1 MGRLTVLTCCVSA
14 EYECD
19 TTEYLSKDFLIRV
32 KTGDLLGA
40 GTDANVFIQL
50 SDAVG
55 RVSLPVKLS
64 RRLRNVNERGSSC
77 VVRVR
82 DPFLGR
88 VTRVNV
94 WRDAAGLAD
103 AWLVDCIEVASQGH
117 VTSVFPVHR
126 WLRAERVYSF
136 LEFDSCVPQDD
147 VHAGVRR
154 RELEEKRH
162 RYTYCQRFVEGPAQ
176 VKELPEDEMFSF
188 SYKFDFLR
196 EKARLLLKTK
206 SIGSSNDSWS
216 SFADLAKGYENS
228 LGEPNA
234 MQYWSSD
241 RWFGLQR
248 LQGVNPVMIQLCTSI
263 PDKLGVDDAMLQP
276 FLEGLSLEQALTSK
290 KLFIVDLEL
299 LDGVGAVEGT
309 ELCSPIALFYLNKKD
324 ELMPV
329 AIQLFQGKSPD
340 NLVFLPSDPPNVWV
354 LAKMYYNNAEAQQ
367 HQSCTHLGFTHLLME
382 GVVICTHRHLS
393 PSHPLFRLLAPHFL
407 YLIAINSRG
416 LEKLISPGGWVDKGM
431 TVGVNGMFELI
442 RRGIKRWRLDTMGV
456 VPAQIAGRG
465 VADHSV
471 LPYYPYRDDATALY
485 AAIERY
491 VRSVIDD
498 VYSEPE
504 RLAGDWELQHWRKE
518 LTQPRDQGGVGL
530 LGVPGDDEKGFTT
543 KDELVTTFTS
553 IISTCSLGHASANF
567 AQYEEYGFVPNYPG
581 ILYGRAPR
589 SKDTEPT
596 ERDLLSY
603 LPSRV
608 TTRDIMVITKL
619 LSYRGTQSLGDFEVR
634 YMYDP
639 VGSRAAETMRAEL
652 RKLSDQ
658 ISARNATAEFPYSW
672 LDPAFVPNSIS
683 V

>member
-1 MGRLTVLTCCVSA
+1 MGNLIPKLA
-14 EYECD
+14 LQ
-19 TTEYLSKDFLIRV
+19 LSRDRYV
-32 KTGDLLGA
+32 VHVHTGDRKSA
-40 GTDANVFIQL
+40 GTDANVYVQL
-50 SDAVG
+50 
-55 RVSLPVKLS
+55 
-64 RRLRNVNERGSSC
+64 
-77 VVRVR
+77 R
-82 DPFLGR
+82 DE
-88 VTRVNV
+88 
-94 WRDAAGLAD
+94 A
-103 AWLVDCIEVASQGH
+103 GH
-117 VTSVFPVHR
+117 VTPARLLDHWFFNDLERGTVCSYPVPAEPALQGVDSLLLRRDNAGLGNAWFLDLVEVEDRTLKRRWVFPVHR
-126 WLRAERVYSF
+126 WIHADTEYRLRQ
-136 LEFDSCVPQDD
+136 FDISLPQDD
-147 VHAGVRR
+147 ETDIRDRR
-154 RELEEKRH
+154 RAELEAKRDV
-162 RYTYCQRFVEGPAQ
+162 YQYVQRISEGPAQ

-263 PDKLGVDDAMLQP
+263 PDKLGVDDAMLRP

-329 AIQLFQGKSPD
+329 AIQLFQEKSPD

-518 LTQPRDQGGVGL
+518 LTLPRDQGGVGL
-530 LGVPGDDEKGFTT
+530 LGVPGDDEKGFTS

-589 SKDTEPT
+589 SKDTEPS